1 MNILTVIGL
10 CYSWRS
16 VYILLFHF
24 SVLKALLTF
33 KGMAMSKWTFH
44 FKAGMGRFFLLLLL
58 VQNILKNT
66 KVFDLFICRFQEEAA
81 DEWLSGMLLI
91 IC

>member
-1 MNILTVIGL
+1 MNILTVIGF

-66 KVFDLFICRFQEEAA
+66 KF
-81 DEWLSGMLLI
+81 LI
-91 IC
+91 YLYVDFKKKQLMNG